1 MGLGIARIEREGDL
15 VLGNCFQIFAGLEEA
30 KSQSVVSLNKI
41 RIDLHG
47 FLKMLGGNANV
58 PGLEGLSGALELF
71 QRFRRDAKLAYWD
84 GICR

>member
-1 MGLGIARIEREGDL
+1 MGLGIAGVERESDL

-30 KSQSVVSLNKI
+30 ESERVVSLNKI
-41 RIDLHG
+41 GIDLHG
-47 FLKMLGGNANV
+47 FLKMLGGDADV

-71 QRFRRDAKLAYWD
+71 QGFRRYAKLAHRN